1 MSAAVLLAIV
11 AVVIATL
18 NGVVSA
24 EVASAGSYKLF
35 FNAERGGE
43 KYILRILGGVV
54 GFAIGLGSA
63 MTGNLFAS
71 LYGPP
76 LAVLWMTAVF
86 LVLIG
91 AGKLFFSLFR

>member
-1 MSAAVLLAIV
+1 MSAILLALL
-11 AVVIATL
+11 VIAISTA
-18 NGVVSA
+18 NGVGFA
-24 EVASAGSYKLF
+24 EVASASSYKLF

-54 GFAIGLGSA
+54 GFAIGLGA
-63 MTGNLFAS
+63 VVTGNLFAC

-86 LVLIG
+86 LVLFG

>member
-1 MSAAVLLAIV
+1 MSAAVLLAVI
-11 AVVIATL
+11 VVIISTA
-18 NGVVSA
+18 NGVGFAEVVSA
-24 EVASAGSYKLF
+24 SSYKLF

-63 MTGNLFAS
+63 VTGNLFAS

-76 LAVLWMTAVF
+76 LAVLWMAAVF
-86 LVLIG
+86 LVLFG